1 MAVTEQGTIW
11 LTEGL
16 LTESDPTAFQEL
28 RPSERGRRQ
37 MYDRRLDE
45 GWVTH
50 EEAHLFNVRHFSTIY
65 QGKSQPWQKK

>member
-1 MAVTEQGTIW
+1 MAITEQGTIW
-11 LTEGL
+11 LTEEL

-28 RPSERGRRQ
+28 HPAAEKGRRQ

-50 EEAHLFNVRHFSTIY
+50 EEAHLFEVASF
-65 QGKSQPWQKK
+65 

>member
-1 MAVTEQGTIW
+1 MAITEQGTIW

-28 RPSERGRRQ
+28 RSSERGRRQ

-45 GWVTH
+45 GWATH
-50 EEAHLFNVRHFSTIY
+50 EEAHLFEVARF
-65 QGKSQPWQKK
+65 